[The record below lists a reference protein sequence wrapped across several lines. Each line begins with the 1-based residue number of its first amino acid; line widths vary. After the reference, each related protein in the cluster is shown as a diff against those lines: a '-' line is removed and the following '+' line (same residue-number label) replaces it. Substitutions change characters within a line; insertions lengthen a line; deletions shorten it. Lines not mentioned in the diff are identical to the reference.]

1 MPKPLLVYVPG
12 LDGTGRLLFNQPGLD
27 DAFDVLRVR
36 YDVPGPDQTDHPDT
50 YEELADLVAGQMREA
65 GRGRSWSVLAESF
78 GGAVGMTLALRHPEL
93 VERLL
98 LVNTFAHYPE
108 RWLIRPLA
116 LLALFAPPFPA
127 HAATRRVRS
136 RFFFPPDV
144 PLRLRDE
151 VWSRTADVPLRAMAR
166 RVRMLCAL
174 DMRGALPD
182 LRVPALVIA
191 APNDHVVSA
200 ACGRHLAARLP
211 QARLLEPPVGHA
223 ALIHPRVSILKLLN
237 EPLYWTNGKNR

>member
-1 MPKPLLVYVPG
+1 MSRPLLVYVPG

-27 DAFDVLRVR
+27 DAYDVLRIR
-36 YDVPGPDQTDHPDT
+36 YDGPGPEHPDA
-50 YEELADLVAGQMREA
+50 YEELADFVAGRMRQHRPA
-65 GRGRSWSVLAESF
+65 ARDRSWSVLAESF

-127 HAATRRVRS
+127 HEATRRVRS

-144 PLRLRDE
+144 PLWLRDE

-166 RVRMLCAL
+166 RVRMLATL
-174 DMRGALPD
+174 DMRDALPG

-191 APNDHVVSA
+191 APNDHVVSP
-200 ACGRHLAARLP
+200 ACGRYLASHLP
-211 QARLLEPPVGHA
+211 QARLIEPPVGHA
-223 ALIHPRVSILKLLN
+223 ALIHPRVNIRKLLD
-237 EPLYWTNGKNR
+237 EPLYWTGRGA